1 MSFFNSVLNM
11 SVFLLGIA
19 LLSLSLYAKYNNQLA
34 CLLKTEPT
42 APDNTKLAE
51 LEKKQA
57 TANICLDIILFMG
70 VGMILLPLGCYM
82 CAGEDHYGYSGP
94 ANEFEFGKLGTLP
107 LALAGLM
114 GLVVVTCG
122 SILFNY
128 TTSLCPA
135 SSDGS
140 TTDLDSSKAALQ
152 WIIGLGA
159 GMFVTG
165 SGAAYIHHHQL
176 LPTGPN
182 KTETKTGEKEGEG
195 EGAVELTTMKG
206 NLLPGGSGFTRS
218 SRFSRRGR
226 SP

>member
-34 CLLKTEPT
+34 CLLTKDPTPLATDKLTTE
-42 APDNTKLAE
+42 DLK
-51 LEKKQA
+51 KKQA
-57 TANICLDIILFMG
+57 VANICLDIILFMAL
-70 VGMILLPLGCYM
+70 GMVLLPLGCYM

-94 ANEFEFGKLGTLP
+94 ADEFEFGKLGTLP
-107 LALAGLM
+107 LALAGFM

-122 SILFNY
+122 AILFNY
-128 TTSLCPA
+128 TTVLCKD
-135 SSDGS
+135 SKDGT
-140 TTDLDSSKAALQ
+140 TTDLTTSKAALQ

-165 SGAAYIHHHQL
+165 SGAAFIHHHQL

-182 KTETKTGEKEGEG
+182 KTKTKTGEKKGD
-195 EGAVELTTMKG
+195 VELTTMKG
-206 NLLPGGSGFTRS
+206 NLLPGSGFTRS
-218 SRFSRRGR
+218 SRFGRRSRSG
-226 SP
+226 